1 VNSENSGSDKINA
14 NLVRL
19 GVVVGVLFQPQF
31 FLSFGQRFRISILTV
46 MKRKLS
52 AQEPASKH
60 KKRNVESPKNFW
72 FQMLKELK
80 QLGYK
85 SDLPNRHR
93 A

>member
-1 VNSENSGSDKINA
+1 MEKILTFSDLEKQNKKK
-14 NLVRL
+14 
-19 GVVVGVLFQPQF
+19 PCMW
-31 FLSFGQRFRISILTV
+31 LSVFRKCEPRAFGGGCVFSILTI

-52 AQEPASKH
+52 VQEPTSKR
-60 KKRNVESPKNFW
+60 KKKNVESPKNFW

-85 SDLPNRHR
+85 SDLPNSHR

>member
-1 VNSENSGSDKINA
+1 
-14 NLVRL
+14 
-19 GVVVGVLFQPQF
+19 
-31 FLSFGQRFRISILTV
+31 

-52 AQEPASKH
+52 VQEPTSKR
-60 KKRNVESPKNFW
+60 KKKNVESPKNFW

-85 SDLPNRHR
+85 SDLPNSHR